1 MKKLII
7 AAALAASALAVA
19 APASASTYVN
29 ISYAFI
35 DDSDVNLGAIAG
47 RAGWHSSTPFGL
59 EAEGSFGVNSGDTAG
74 VKIKLNS
81 EFAAYGTVT
90 GKISDTFDVF
100 ARAGYGTS
108 NLKASA
114 SGVSISDNFNSWNL
128 GVGANWMI
136 TMSDGVR
143 FDYTRVMFN
152 GRDIN
157 DDNVWAIGWVHRFK

>member
-1 MKKLII
+1 M
-7 AAALAASALAVA
+7 
-19 APASASTYVN
+19 
-29 ISYAFI
+29 
-35 DDSDVNLGAIAG
+35 
-47 RAGWHSSTPFGL
+47 
-59 EAEGSFGVNSGDTAG
+59 
-74 VKIKLNS
+74 
-81 EFAAYGTVT
+81 T